1 VFVFAVVLDVVSCSQ
16 HSCIISRLGF
26 INLKLGTLC
35 LMFKKKKHVRC
46 TISSELVSLQHKIA
60 SSPPVIIAKLV
71 GHTKEDIMKK

>member
-1 VFVFAVVLDVVSCSQ
+1 MKIRTKNRHQLPADKSQ
-16 HSCIISRLGF
+16 LW
-26 INLKLGTLC
+26 
-35 LMFKKKKHVRC
+35 HVRC